1 MARRD
6 TYLGGGTILRAGID
20 GLEWTSSDP
29 AGLKAAQKPQ
39 KRRDYDRTPTQKE
52 IEQQSREDDLAE
64 AKLIRNF
71 ISQCAA
77 AYAAGKLEASWPE
90 PPKSLKARIKS
101 IGGNVAWLG
110 GEPARQSFF
119 HRAYCRLIG
128 KEVAFEQV
136 WSFAKRKSK

>member
-1 MARRD
+1 VARRD

-29 AGLKAAQKPQ
+29 AGSKTTRKPQ
-39 KRRDYDRTPTQKE
+39 KRRDYDRAPTQKE
-52 IEQQSREDDLAE
+52 IERQSREDDLVE

-77 AYAAGKLEASWPE
+77 AYAAGRLEASLPE
-90 PPKSLKARIKS
+90 PPKALKARIKNS
-101 IGGNVAWLG
+101 GGNVAWLSAQ
-110 GEPARQSFF
+110 PARQSFF
-119 HRAYCRLIG
+119 HRAYCRLIR

-136 WSFAKRKSK
+136 WSFAKCKSK